1 MATCIHLLVRQNFR
15 SSLDTNP
22 VHFFPLLCHHGFDF
36 HLNSRYACLGY
47 SPLSTSF
54 SDFVTD
60 LTPDARVLYSSD
72 SIVDVLG
79 WTPDEVVNRSCW
91 EFFCE
96 DELPFAKAF
105 HKKGVQMD
113 KAAVLSYCRVKNKE
127 GQWTGVECC
136 FTVVYDV
143 MIVCTSIYRRGL
155 PSQSKSPSAF
165 REQPSS

>member
-1 MATCIHLLVRQNFR
+1 MVRPSPTPTLLLFT
-15 SSLDTNP
+15 D
-22 VHFFPLLCHHGFDF
+22 HI
-36 HLNSRYACLGY
+36 
-47 SPLSTSF
+47 
-54 SDFVTD
+54 TD

-96 DELPFAKAF
+96 DELPFAQAF

-113 KAAVLSYCRVKNKE
+113 KAAVLSYCRVRNKE

-155 PSQSKSPSAF
+155 PSQSRCLPSPPYHLPPNTF
-165 REQPSS
+165 RRTSRRSPYYTPLVLIITTGSTLSHVVAYFRQV

>member
-1 MATCIHLLVRQNFR
+1 MV
-15 SSLDTNP
+15 
-22 VHFFPLLCHHGFDF
+22 
-36 HLNSRYACLGY
+36 CLSNTQ
-47 SPLSTSF
+47 SPLHCA
-54 SDFVTD
+54 DFLTD

-91 EFFCE
+91 EFFSE

-155 PSQSKSPSAF
+155 PSQSKSPSTF
-165 REQPSS
+165 SQQSFD

>member
-1 MATCIHLLVRQNFR
+1 M
-15 SSLDTNP
+15 
-22 VHFFPLLCHHGFDF
+22 
-36 HLNSRYACLGY
+36 
-47 SPLSTSF
+47 
-54 SDFVTD
+54 TD

-155 PSQSKSPSAF
+155 PSQSKSPSTFPGQRLADTSRRAGRRSTHHPTVVF
-165 REQPSS
+165 ILTT